1 MTRKNA
7 GVAKAPKTRKKPI
20 ASFSEKSFL
29 QHTSQVKKPGRVPA
43 LPLDFHK
50 QVEIRR
56 RSRVDRA
63 RQLAANVDA
72 QEGILA
78 TTARYNASSERT
90 RLGIHHE
97 TSLSPAMARVV
108 HTQQMNEQAR
118 EAARVA
124 GTAIPDV
131 HMRTAEEEQT
141 VSSYR
146 QIQERMDTMDRQEAA
161 RNWGTRLAQPGN
173 TVITLA
179 PRTPLMVEARARP
192 DPRMGQMMP
201 PARPGG
207 HRQSASQ
214 PITPIVWP
222 RQGQTLTP
230 MSPIGHRVSQP
241 GTPIV
246 WPSGHAKSGS
256 KTKR

>member
-1 MTRKNA
+1 MTPKLRKP
-7 GVAKAPKTRKKPI
+7 V

-29 QHTSQVKKPGRVPA
+29 QRASQLTKPGRVPA

-63 RQLAANVDA
+63 RQLAANVDV

-78 TTARYNASSERT
+78 TTARYNAASERT

-97 TSLSPAMARVV
+97 TSLGPAMARVA

-141 VSSYR
+141 VSSYNR
-146 QIQERMDTMDRQEAA
+146 IQERMDTMDRQEAA

-179 PRTPLMVEARARP
+179 PRTPQAVEAPAPQHLRQSRSARP
-192 DPRMGQMMP
+192 YVGQMLP
-201 PARPGG
+201 PARPSS
-207 HRQSASQ
+207 HRHS
-214 PITPIVWP
+214 
-222 RQGQTLTP
+222 
-230 MSPIGHRVSQP
+230 VSQP
-241 GTPIV
+241 GTPLV
-246 WPSGHAKSGS
+246 WPHTGQMLAPASPIGHRHSVSQPGTPVALPSGHAKSGS